1 MMLNRKKKID
11 QRILGEVLKAAREER
26 GLPHEVLA
34 EVVCLTKRHIK
45 ELEEADT
52 FLTFYSM
59 AIKIQAAK
67 RVGQHLGLSED
78 QYLKSTE

>member
-1 MMLNRKKKID
+1 MMLNKKKKSD
-11 QRILGEVLKAAREER
+11 QRILGEVLSVARKEQDLSPEA
-26 GLPHEVLA
+26 LA
-34 EVVCLTKRHIK
+34 KIVCLSKWHIK

-67 RVGQHLGLSED
+67 RVGQHLGLSQD
-78 QYLKSTE
+78 QYLKYTE

>member
-1 MMLNRKKKID
+1 MTLEPEESAPESSD
-11 QRILGEVLKAAREER
+11 QELSDAVNEA
-26 GLPHEVLA
+26 LA
-34 EVVCLTKRHIK
+34 EVVCLSKWHIK

-67 RVGQHLGLSED
+67 RVGHYLGLSED
-78 QYLKSTE
+78 QYLKSIE

>member
-1 MMLNRKKKID
+1 
-11 QRILGEVLKAAREER
+11 LGKALLKVLKAAREER

-67 RVGQHLGLSED
+67 RIGHYLGLSED
-78 QYLKSTE
+78 QYLKYTE

>member
-1 MMLNRKKKID
+1 MMLNKKETTD
-11 QRILGEVLKAAREER
+11 QRILGEVLSAARKEQDLNPEA
-26 GLPHEVLA
+26 LA
-34 EVVCLTKRHIK
+34 KVVCLSKWHIK

-67 RVGQHLGLSED
+67 RVGHYLGLSED

>member
-1 MMLNRKKKID
+1 MMLHKKIKTD
-11 QRILGEVLKAAREER
+11 QRILREVLCAARQER
-26 GLPHEVLA
+26 GLSHEALA
-34 EVVCLTKRHIK
+34 KIVCLSKWHIK

-78 QYLKSTE
+78 QYLISTE

>member
-34 EVVCLTKRHIK
+34 EDVCLTKRHIK

-59 AIKIQAAK
+59 VIKIQAAK
-67 RVGQHLGLSED
+67 RVGHYLGLSED

>member
-1 MMLNRKKKID
+1 MLNKKIKID
-11 QRILGEVLKAAREER
+11 QRILGEVLSAARQEQ
-26 GLPHEVLA
+26 GLSHIELA
-34 EVVCLTKRHIK
+34 NIVCLSKWHIK

-67 RVGQHLGLSED
+67 RVGQYLGLSED
-78 QYLKSTE
+78 QYLKYSE

>member
-1 MMLNRKKKID
+1 MLNKKIKIN
-11 QRILGEVLKAAREER
+11 QRILGEVLSAARQEQ
-26 GLPHEVLA
+26 GLSHKELA
-34 EVVCLTKRHIK
+34 NIVCLSKWHIK

-67 RVGQHLGLSED
+67 RVGQYLGLSED
-78 QYLKSTE
+78 QYLKYTE